1 MKEIEQL
8 CQALIEKR
16 FKSKQ
21 VTFNYHYDD
30 FCAAKGLYGWER
42 VTKYINEVTG
52 ADLAVAAYKS
62 MLKRA
67 KKKVESSPQPETKS
81 AVKKVTTNAFSTIV
95 KKEKLEHDNN
105 PDLDALLDRLGAE
118 AGTLADYLKVCFNS
132 ESIANRAI
140 EAGVSIEE
148 IRSWECPNQIRL
160 GTRLSHF
167 IRSAS

>member
-52 ADLAVAAYKS
+52 AELAVAAYKS

-67 KKKVESSPQPETKS
+67 KKKTESSPQPETK
-81 AVKKVTTNAFSTIV
+81 KTTTNAFSSIV
-95 KKEKLEHDNN
+95 KKEKLEHNNN
-105 PDLDALLDRLGAE
+105 PDLDELIASLK
-118 AGTLADYLKVCFNS
+118 AGS
-132 ESIANRAI
+132 
-140 EAGVSIEE
+140 
-148 IRSWECPNQIRL
+148 
-160 GTRLSHF
+160 
-167 IRSAS
+167 